1 MPGVTMEGSGVTPD
15 NNLKN
20 DFLGHCDQCPNRK
33 INKKNIGEITTY
45 WKYFSNGV
53 ICDIIK
59 WSKSKN
65 CDWDTVTSVPVSHIF
80 IMKMFGLFPRYQT
93 HGAQLHLF
101 QSLSIP

>member
-1 MPGVTMEGSGVTPD
+1 MIFWDTVTSVPTEKLT
-15 NNLKN
+15 
-20 DFLGHCDQCPNRK
+20 
-33 INKKNIGEITTY
+33 KKNIGEITTY

-80 IMKMFGLFPRYQT
+80 IMKMFGFFPRYQT